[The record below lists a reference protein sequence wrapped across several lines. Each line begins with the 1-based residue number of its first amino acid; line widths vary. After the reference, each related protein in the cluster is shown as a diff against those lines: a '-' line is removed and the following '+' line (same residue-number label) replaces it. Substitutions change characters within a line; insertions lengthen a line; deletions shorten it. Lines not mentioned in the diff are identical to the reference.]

1 LKIQSKGH
9 SNTSKFFWFCAIFIV
24 VKIGYLALN
33 GPAQLA
39 LKYIE
44 NFSSDPSRF
53 FYTPLK
59 SNIGPQNGT
68 HLATFIA
75 VFTNHDAEK
84 SRFIETVM
92 YGSRFLRTATLLY
105 VYEAET
111 QLITCHHFQTSS
123 PHYIKSSKN
132 QIRFSPFC

>member
-1 LKIQSKGH
+1 MFWTEMLLNPNIIGLCFSTAGLKMMKEG
-9 SNTSKFFWFCAIFIV
+9 
-24 VKIGYLALN
+24 KIL
-33 GPAQLA
+33 
-39 LKYIE
+39 E
-44 NFSSDPSRF
+44 NSSFDPPRF

-59 SNIGPQNGT
+59 SNIGPQNGI

-92 YGSRFLRTATLLY
+92 YGSRFLRTAALLY

-132 QIRFSPFC
+132 QLRFSPFC